1 MKMAANDIVR
11 QALEE
16 FAKPLV
22 FRFLGQYSFDSQLW
36 WAYFSLAVTF
46 LTQPALQLENYH
58 EAKRR
63 KILNSHSDMRVR
75 IFLIKKVTT
84 AHNVFV
90 CFKYFR

>member
-63 KILNSHSDMRVR
+63 KILNSHGDMRVNT
-75 IFLIKKVTT
+75 KQNPKYMT
-84 AHNVFV
+84 AN
-90 CFKYFR
+90 KYSFI